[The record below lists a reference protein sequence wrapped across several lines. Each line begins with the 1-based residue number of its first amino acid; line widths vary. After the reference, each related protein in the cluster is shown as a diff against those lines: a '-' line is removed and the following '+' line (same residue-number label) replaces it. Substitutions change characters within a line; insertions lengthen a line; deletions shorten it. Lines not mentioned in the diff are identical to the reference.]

1 MALQATPDQ
10 LAWFQQLTKSTDAAR
25 KEAQGLAHRAENSS
39 KVDSSAYAQLS
50 DAVDDARTANRK
62 FVNTFSASQQSGLK
76 PLIKKLSKADVDISK
91 NSKAL
96 SQKFERSE
104 INGKKVSA
112 MVQKLDR
119 ALTDFQIEQTS
130 IGNQMGIQPN
140 GKSQ

>member
-1 MALQATPDQ
+1 M
-10 LAWFQQLTKSTDAAR
+10 
-25 KEAQGLAHRAENSS
+25 HRAENSS

-50 DAVDDARTANRK
+50 DAVDDARTANLK

-96 SQKFERSE
+96 SQQFERSE

-119 ALTDFQIEQTS
+119 ALTDFQTEQIS

-140 GKSQ
+140 GQSQ